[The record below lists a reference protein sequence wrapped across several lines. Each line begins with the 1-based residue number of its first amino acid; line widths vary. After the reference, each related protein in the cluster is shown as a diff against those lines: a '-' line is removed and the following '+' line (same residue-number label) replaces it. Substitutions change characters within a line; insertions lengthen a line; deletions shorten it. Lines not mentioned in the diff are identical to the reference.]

1 MIIGP
6 TLLIVIFTVLLVSSL
21 ITSVASNVHK
31 TYDHDKV
38 AYDYAVAASAVGFGG
53 LGIMIGYMLLNRMY
67 LKYENVYLHSLL
79 WLWVVLIVLS
89 ALAYLSYNKLTES
102 YHYPAGAKHTLN
114 KVEKDVAFAA
124 FCLTLVG
131 LSVGITYVITTGVN
145 EGYFD
150 NITGNVFNIK
160 GVFEYLFGV
169 EKDSKPSKPSKRVTE
184 EIEMNDLISEL
195 TETTF

>member
-21 ITSVASNVHK
+21 ITSVASNIHK
-31 TYDHDKV
+31 TYNLDKD
-38 AYDYAVAASAVGFGG
+38 AYDYALVASSVGFGG
-53 LGIMIGYMLLNRMY
+53 VGIMIAYMLINRMY
-67 LKYENVYLHSLL
+67 LRYENVYLHSLL
-79 WLWVVLIVLS
+79 WLWVILIALS
-89 ALAYLSYNKLTES
+89 GLTYLSYNKMTES
-102 YHYPAGAKHTLN
+102 YHYPVGAKHTLN
-114 KVEKDVAFAA
+114 QFERDIAFAG

-145 EGYFD
+145 KGYFD

-160 GVFEYLFGV
+160 GILEYLFGV
-169 EKDSKPSKPSKRVTE
+169 ENVSQQPSNRVIE
-184 EIEMNDLISEL
+184 EIEMNDLITQL